1 MIAEDQSRTIA
12 FLRDPASYG
21 MTAPVEVIETHIS
34 MIFLA
39 GDRAY
44 KLKRAVKL
52 PYVDF
57 STRQLRAAV
66 CAKEVDLNRRTAPE
80 LYLGLSEIVRGK
92 DGRLA
97 FGGPGEAIDMV
108 VEMMRFGQEGLF
120 DRLAA
125 TGGLTPRLMD
135 GAADMIAAFH
145 RDAPPV
151 HSAGGAAN
159 MEAVLSINEAG
170 FATSHIFAFAELA
183 AFNAAFRARLQ
194 THRALLDE
202 RERDGRVRRCHGD
215 LHLRNICLFEGRPQ
229 LFDCIEFDDRLA
241 TIDVLYD
248 LAFLLMDLWHRNLP
262 ELANRVMNRYLDATH
277 DDGGFA
283 LLPFFMAVRAAV
295 RAHVTATQAEEGAG
309 DKEKLAS
316 QARGSFELAKRLL
329 ETSAQRLVAIGG
341 LSGSGK
347 STVAEALAPLIG
359 PPPGARIFETDRI
372 RKAMHGVA
380 PEVRLPPEAYAPEIS
395 VKVYTELASRAFSVL
410 SEGGTAVVDGVFDRD
425 DNRRLVERAADE
437 AGVPFTGIWLEA
449 DAETLRNRVGR
460 RLGGPSDADLSVLE
474 QQLRGDHGSIAWE
487 RFDAREDAAGLA
499 RKILS
504 CPLAITPP
512 ARESGRA
519 APRPPHRKP
528 G

>member
-12 FLRDPASYG
+12 FLRDPASHG
-21 MTAPVEVIETHIS
+21 LAGPVEVIETHIS

-57 STRQLRAAV
+57 STRQLRAAA
-66 CAKEVDLNRRTAPE
+66 CEKEVELNRRTAPR
-80 LYLGLSEIVRGK
+80 LYLGMRDIVRGEK
-92 DGRLA
+92 GRLA
-97 FGGPGEAIDMV
+97 FGGPGEAVDTV
-108 VEMMRFGQEGLF
+108 VEMMRFDQEGLF

-135 GAADMIAAFH
+135 SAADMIAGFH
-145 RDAPPV
+145 RDASPV
-151 HSAGGAAN
+151 HSGGGAAN

-170 FATSHIFAFAELA
+170 FATSHVFSPAELR
-183 AFNAAFRARLQ
+183 AFNAAFRARLE

-262 ELANRVMNRYLDATH
+262 ELANRVMNRYLDAAH
-277 DDGGFA
+277 DDGGFV

-295 RAHVTATQAEEGAG
+295 RAHVTATQAAGGAG
-309 DKEKLAS
+309 DAELLAS
-316 QARGSFELAKRLL
+316 EARASYELATRLL
-329 ETSAQRLVAIGG
+329 EIFEPRLVAIGG

-347 STVAEALAPLIG
+347 STVAEALAPLIA

-372 RKAMHGVA
+372 RKAMHGVRA
-380 PEVRLPPEAYAPEIS
+380 EVRLPSEAYAPEVS
-395 VKVYTELASRAFSVL
+395 AKVYTELASRAFSVL
-410 SEGGTAVVDGVFDRD
+410 SKGGTVVVDGVFDRN
-425 DNRRLVERAADE
+425 DNRRMIEEVARE
-437 AGVPFTGIWLEA
+437 AGVPFSGIWLET
-449 DAETLRNRVGR
+449 DAGTLRRRVGQR
-460 RLGGPSDADLSVLE
+460 VGGASDADLTVLE
-474 QQLRGDHGSIAWE
+474 KQLQGDAGAIGWT
-487 RFDAREDAAGLA
+487 RLDAREDAATLA
-499 RKILS
+499 RKIVEGRKVS
-504 CPLAITPP
+504 RP
-512 ARESGRA
+512 AQGSAQA
-519 APRPPHRKP
+519 AS
-528 G
+528 